1 MHVLRR
7 LICFD
12 WKWILTKY
20 LHAAMESALPAAG
33 RKKNKKKRERARES
47 GRLLD
52 WSYLKHLLSFNI
64 DGLLSDGTSQRSKRV
79 SENTLCQRNISR
91 DSASLSSSYI
101 SVSVL
106 CILSAQ
112 WGVFS
117 KISVVWMNFISIQS
131 RMKVKNLCLSEC
143 DPLWSCSSL

>member
-33 RKKNKKKRERARES
+33 RKKKKRERARES

-52 WSYLKHLLSFNI
+52 RSYLKHS
-64 DGLLSDGTSQRSKRV
+64 
-79 SENTLCQRNISR
+79 
-91 DSASLSSSYI
+91 
-101 SVSVL
+101 
-106 CILSAQ
+106 ILQ
-112 WGVFS
+112 Y
-117 KISVVWMNFISIQS
+117 
-131 RMKVKNLCLSEC
+131 
-143 DPLWSCSSL
+143 